1 MDLQNRIIKTKVVL
15 NGGTQLN
22 LTIINTFT
30 DQAFKGNPAAVCL
43 LSEEKDSCWMQSIAK
58 EINLPVTAFVNRF
71 KNDYY
76 LRWFTPSTEIP
87 ICGHGTLASSFFLWE
102 NGNVEKEKTITYHT
116 KSGILKSQFV
126 DEWVQLEFP
135 SILEEKTIVPD
146 LLIKALGVKPTY
158 VGKNHLDY
166 LVEVNSEDIVRNLK
180 PSINLIAQLPVRG
193 VIVTSHSNS
202 NEFDF
207 VSRFFSPAQGINEDY
222 VTGSAHCCL
231 GPYWKS
237 KLQKSEFTAYQ
248 ASERGGILKVK
259 VIDDKVLLSGKAVTV
274 FEGQLTI

>member
-1 MDLQNRIIKTKVVL
+1 M
-15 NGGTQLN
+15 N
-22 LTIINTFT
+22 LTILNAFT

-43 LSEEKDSCWMQSIAK
+43 LSEEKDSGWMQSIAK
-58 EINLPVTAFVNRF
+58 EMNLPVTAFINRF
-71 KNDYY
+71 KNDFY

-87 ICGHGTLASSFFLWE
+87 ICGHGTLASSYYLWE
-102 NGNVEKEKTITYHT
+102 KGFVKKEKPILYHT
-116 KSGILKSQFV
+116 KSGVLKAQFI
-126 DEWVQLEFP
+126 DGWVQLEFP
-135 SILEEKTIVPD
+135 SILEEKTIAPD
-146 LLIKALGVKPTY
+146 LLLRALGVEPIY
-158 VGKNHLDY
+158 VGENKLDY
-166 LVEVNSEDIVRNLK
+166 LVEVASENIVRNLK
-180 PSINLIAQLPVRG
+180 PSIDLIAQLPVRG

-207 VSRFFSPAQGINEDY
+207 VSRFFSPAQGLSEDY

-237 KLQKSEFTAYQ
+237 KLQKSDFTAYQ

-274 FEGQLTI
+274 FEGHLTI